1 MTSKSTVRYGM
12 RDRERLAGRLVLGL
26 AGSLAAAVAG
36 CSSFSSM
43 NPLAKT
49 DDFDKTFITAAQTWD
64 LNKDGS
70 VTCDEWKEYVTT
82 SVREADT
89 NGDGAL
95 DAPEYQNLIKSDR
108 LFEIANI
115 AYYDT
120 NGDGRVSADEILAKP
135 NRAFQ
140 LLDKNN
146 DCQIARN
153 ESVQVYAPV
162 SQPKADGQGSEQK
175 GPGGR

>member
-1 MTSKSTVRYGM
+1 MEARSTVRS
-12 RDRERLAGRLVLGL
+12 GRSLVRRAALGL
-26 AGSLAAAVAG
+26 AGTFATVVAG
-36 CSSFSSM
+36 CSSMSSM

-64 LNKDGS
+64 LNKDGA

-95 DAPEYQNLIKSDR
+95 DATEHQNLVKSDR
-108 LFEIANI
+108 LFQVANI
-115 AYYDT
+115 AYYDS
-120 NGDGRVSADEILAKP
+120 NGDGRVSAEEMIAKP

-153 ESVQVYAPV
+153 ESVQVYASGASAEIRRPR
-162 SQPKADGQGSEQK
+162 Q
-175 GPGGR
+175 